1 MLRRTFVFFALAIIL
16 LILPFSL
23 SSTLR
28 NDTARGLAP
37 LTKFFQRQRI
47 GIGNYY
53 TELSQIG
60 QLHQDKENLQQQ
72 VVSLQ
77 QQLSDY
83 ESLKRE
89 NAALQQEL
97 GVTGTAAELPKV
109 LAHVIVQGSDP
120 LDPTFTIDVGTAQ
133 GIKNGQPVVSGGYL
147 IGRIITVHSQSAVV
161 RSILSSDSIVQAWI
175 PTINDKGLLIGQGNT
190 VSLQKITQGITVP
203 KSSVVETSGL
213 SGTGSE
219 EIPLP
224 QGLLIGTISTN
235 LSKASD
241 LTQSFQVDITEDP
254 NNLETVMVL
263 LTGAS

>member
-1 MLRRTFVFFALAIIL
+1 MRRRVFVFLGLAIIL
-16 LILPFSL
+16 LVLPFSV
-23 SSTLR
+23 SSRLQ
-28 NDTARGLAP
+28 NSASRGLAP
-37 LTKFFQRQRI
+37 ITKFFQRQRVAVS
-47 GIGNYY
+47 NYSA
-53 TELSQIG
+53 ELGQIG
-60 QLHQDKENLQQQ
+60 QLRQDKQGLQEQIT
-72 VVSLQ
+72 SLQ

-120 LDPTFTIDVGTAQ
+120 LDPTFTIDVGSAQ
-133 GIKNGQPVVSGGYL
+133 GIKNGQPVVAGGYL
-147 IGRIITVHSQSAVV
+147 VGRIISVRGQSSEV
-161 RSILSSDSIVQAWI
+161 RSILSSQSIVQAWI

-190 VSLQKITQGITVP
+190 VTLEKITQGLTVP
-203 KSSVVETSGL
+203 ATSVVETSGL
-213 SGTGSE
+213 SGTGSAE
-219 EIPLP
+219 VPLP
-224 QGLLIGTISTN
+224 QGLLIGTTSTN

-241 LTQSFQVDITEDP
+241 LTQTFQVDITQDP